1 MIVSLPQIS
10 VTTPPQAAGGG
21 SAIPGKFSTA
31 LAEANQ
37 NTQPTAKPAVDNELE
52 SSNGETA
59 SAKPKLNTGA
69 KPSASSLNSVPKA
82 QAPAANLPTDNNAY
96 VICNPPSALLPL
108 MPQSTGTAE
117 PEAISTLEPAGTQE
131 CEPSAATV
139 LPTEA
144 ASGPSTTA
152 SASSTLSAPARMLAP
167 SPQPTSVPAQ
177 RADQQS
183 PAPQAATPSL
193 TPGGNSTPAVAA
205 SMPEASA
212 KFAVGEAK
220 MPTSAE
226 ADAKQVI
233 SNVPSAGATTPKST
247 TVDPKPIS
255 REAADSFGPID
266 PKSPTGYSSTKPQ
279 EVTGDGLQVIGD
291 GLQKTI
297 VPPFPAV
304 PPPSIKSE
312 LWPQAQPSQGVA
324 SESDSGIVPP
334 PSETLR
340 GDGDAAQNPPPSDR
354 SSGSASGVVPTPK
367 QDFDNAM
374 TQAAGAPPSTVTGST
389 QVSALVDNRPVAST
403 ASPKTTD
410 VTPKNLGQAPAVAD
424 AEPPAEAPGLHIG
437 SPLQVAKLMERAGE
451 TELRVGIQAG
461 EFGSVDIRTSMARG
475 QMSAEISVER
485 GELGRA
491 MTAEL
496 PALHNR
502 FEEQRLPLANIIL
515 QDHSH
520 AGGSGNAGQ
529 GQRQQQY
536 MQPIKIFGDDDANA
550 AAPIVATEVLETSSR
565 LDVHI

>member
-1 MIVSLPQIS
+1 VIVSLPQIS
-10 VTTPPQAAGGG
+10 VKTPPQAAGGG

-52 SSNGETA
+52 SNSGKTA
-59 SAKPKLNTGA
+59 YAKPKLNAGA
-69 KPSASSLNSVPKA
+69 KPPTSSLNSLAEA
-82 QAPAANLPTDNNAY
+82 QAPAANPSADDNAY
-96 VICNPPSALLPL
+96 VFCNAALTLLPPV
-108 MPQSTGTAE
+108 PQPAGAAKT
-117 PEAISTLEPAGTQE
+117 EASSNLEPAGTQE

-152 SASSTLSAPARMLAP
+152 SASSTLSAPARMFAP
-167 SPQPTSVPAQ
+167 SPQPTGVPAQ
-177 RADQQS
+177 RADQQL

-193 TPGGNSTPAVAA
+193 TPCGNSTPAVAA
-205 SMPEASA
+205 SMPAASA
-212 KFAVGEAK
+212 KFPVGQAK
-220 MPTSAE
+220 MPASAG
-226 ADAKQVI
+226 ADAKQVS
-233 SNVPSAGATTPKST
+233 SNVPSAGATTAKST
-247 TVDPKPIS
+247 TVDPKPAYP
-255 REAADSFGPID
+255 EATHSVGSID
-266 PKSPTGYSSTKPQ
+266 PRTPTGYSSTKPQ

-297 VPPFPAV
+297 VPPSPAV
-304 PPPSIKSE
+304 PPPSIKPE

-334 PSETLR
+334 SSETFK

-354 SSGSASGVVPTPK
+354 SNGSASGVVPTPK
-367 QDFDNAM
+367 PGFDNAM
-374 TQAAGAPPSTVTGST
+374 TQAAATPPSTVAGST

-424 AEPPAEAPGLHIG
+424 AEPPAEAPELRIN
-437 SPLQVAKLMERAGE
+437 SPLQVAKLIKRAGE

-475 QMSAEISVER
+475 QFSAEISVER

-502 FEEQRLPLANIIL
+502 FEEQRLPLANIVL

-529 GQRQQQY
+529 GQRQQQS
-536 MQPIKIFGDDDANA
+536 MQPIKMFGDDDANA
-550 AAPIVATEVLETSSR
+550 AAPMAAAEVLETSSR